1 MNDRKIL
8 ARVLDIG
15 VWAFIIAFLVWIM
28 WP

>member
-8 ARVLDIG
+8 SRVLDIG
-15 VWAFIIAFLVWIM
+15 VWAFIIGFLVWIM